1 MEYFYRFMRVKTGL
15 LMIDGK
21 PEGDTWNY
29 DHENRGFDQVHTP
42 VIRKTLP
49 ESSHLIEAR
58 EFYEYSGAFLFP
70 TSRTQAL
77 SVFDD
82 FITHHLADF
91 GRLEDAS
98 YQEDDL
104 MHHSLIS
111 TALNMGLL
119 SPLEVATR
127 VAESD
132 APIAAREGFVRQI
145 IGWREFVHQFF
156 EFYEGDIHTV
166 NYFKQSAP
174 LPLYFWG
181 SRYREVGTETLSTHT
196 NLSCVDRVI
205 ERVDRL
211 GYSHHIERLMVVGN
225 FSLLT
230 DRDPHSVNQWFWEQY
245 ADAYEWVVTPNVIA
259 MSQFADAG
267 RLASKPYIAS
277 ANYIN
282 KMSDS
287 CKSCRYDP
295 KEKYG
300 ENACPLNYLYWA
312 FVDSNRD
319 EFIRGRQPFILNQL
333 PKLDLEKL
341 HQQKAHFLAR
351 VGGSGTLP

>member
-1 MEYFYRFMRVKTGL
+1 M
-15 LMIDGK
+15 
-21 PEGDTWNY
+21 
-29 DHENRGFDQVHTP
+29 
-42 VIRKTLP
+42 VI
-49 ESSHLIEAR
+49 
-58 EFYEYSGAFLFP
+58 
-70 TSRTQAL
+70 
-77 SVFDD
+77 
-82 FITHHLADF
+82 
-91 GRLEDAS
+91 
-98 YQEDDL
+98 
-104 MHHSLIS
+104 
-111 TALNMGLL
+111 
-119 SPLEVATR
+119 
-127 VAESD
+127 
-132 APIAAREGFVRQI
+132 
-145 IGWREFVHQFF
+145 
-156 EFYEGDIHTV
+156 
-166 NYFKQSAP
+166 
-174 LPLYFWG
+174 
-181 SRYREVGTETLSTHT
+181 
-196 NLSCVDRVI
+196 
-205 ERVDRL
+205 
-211 GYSHHIERLMVVGN
+211 GN

-287 CKSCRYDP
+287 CKNCRYDP

-300 ENACPLNYLYWA
+300 ENACPLNYLYWT

-351 VGGSGTLP
+351 IGDSGTLS